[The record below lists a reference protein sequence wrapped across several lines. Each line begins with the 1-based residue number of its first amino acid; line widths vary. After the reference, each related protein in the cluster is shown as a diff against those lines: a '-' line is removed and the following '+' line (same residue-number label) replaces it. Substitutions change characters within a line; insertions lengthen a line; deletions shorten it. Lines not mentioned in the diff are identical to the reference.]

1 MTIEVNI
8 DEILHVHQFLV
19 GRVFL
24 FLTSARES
32 VPIRKSRY
40 KLQRKKK
47 SFITLNTIPEPEFDG
62 EPEEKRVAP
71 PLTKGAS
78 EIVTQ

>member
-1 MTIEVNI
+1 MMTIEVNI

-40 KLQRKKK
+40 KPSTKITGLFGKRKV
-47 SFITLNTIPEPEFDG
+47 L
-62 EPEEKRVAP
+62 
-71 PLTKGAS
+71 
-78 EIVTQ
+78 